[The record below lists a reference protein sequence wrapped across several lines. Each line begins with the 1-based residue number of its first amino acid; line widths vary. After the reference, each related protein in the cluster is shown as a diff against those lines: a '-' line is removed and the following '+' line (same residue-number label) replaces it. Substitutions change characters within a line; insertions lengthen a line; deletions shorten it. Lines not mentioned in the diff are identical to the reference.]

1 MADIETIKCPGCGAS
16 LRHDG
21 WASTVTCPYCST
33 VARIPRAEAPQPAV
47 TLSIGTARHPLQAER
62 DELAASLAKHQREW
76 DARIQWGSDKAALTQ
91 QRNLALEP
99 MRARLQKLDA
109 RISGR
114 ESSDPRV
121 RLRALEAE
129 RREIAAY
136 MDKVYASVE
145 HVKRQG
151 GFSDFIGA
159 TLVGCVPAFL
169 FFFAA
174 SLIVTRMYTKPER
187 FDDPSSMVWLF
198 VGWGIALPVAWVV
211 RVMRRRKRLAQ
222 LTAARDAVIPDCQQ
236 KLEKIEAEIEA
247 LL

>member
-1 MADIETIKCPGCGAS
+1 MADVESIKCPGCGAS
-16 LRHDG
+16 LKHDG
-21 WASTVTCPYCST
+21 WASTITCPYCST
-33 VARIPRAEAPQPAV
+33 VARIPRAAPPPQVP
-47 TLSIGTARHPLQAER
+47 TLSIGATRHPLQDER
-62 DELAASLAKHQREW
+62 DELAARLTQQEREW
-76 DARIQWGSDKAALTQ
+76 GARIQWGSDKAALTQ

-136 MDKVYASVE
+136 MDKVYAAVE
-145 HVKRQG
+145 NVKRQG

-198 VGWGIALPVAWVV
+198 LGWGIAMPAAWVV
-211 RVMRRRKRLAQ
+211 RVMRRRKRLAK
-222 LTAARDAVIPDCQQ
+222 LTEARDAVIPDCQQ
-236 KLEKIEAEIEA
+236 KLEKIEAEIA
-247 LL
+247 GLL